1 MQIRPW
7 TYMQFTSLRRS
18 LRLLLRPLDF
28 GATAEASPLL
38 IYIAVVVV
46 LLLVVL
52 EIDAHKIEPESLGL
66 VANNYPVPPALLG
79 P

>member
-7 TYMQFTSLRRS
+7 THLQFTSLRRS
-18 LRLLLRPLDF
+18 LRHLMRPLDF
-28 GATAEASPLL
+28 GATAETSPLL
-38 IYIAVVVV
+38 IYIAVVLV

-52 EIDAHKIEPESLGL
+52 EIDAHKVALESLGL
-66 VANNYPVPPALLG
+66 LANNYPVPPALFG

>member
-1 MQIRPW
+1 MQIRSW
-7 TYMQFTSLRRS
+7 TYLQLASLWRS
-18 LRLLLRPLDF
+18 LRHLMRPLN
-28 GATAEASPLL
+28 GEASAETSPLL

-52 EIDAHKIEPESLGL
+52 KIDAHQLELESLGL
-66 VANNYPVPPALLG
+66 LANNYPVPAALLG

>member
-7 TYMQFTSLRRS
+7 TYLQLTSSWRS
-18 LRLLLRPLDF
+18 LRHLMRPLD
-28 GATAEASPLL
+28 GRASAETSPLL
-38 IYIAVVVV
+38 TYIAVVLV

-52 EIDAHKIEPESLGL
+52 EIDAHQIELESLGL
-66 VANNYPVPPALLG
+66 LANNYPVPGALLG